1 MNFIIRLS
9 SQKFPP
15 RDLLLNLID
24 TVFEVFLLGLILID
38 IDFLKK
44 LLNFIRFSI
53 LCQLYGQLG
62 RFVLDVSSEEVRYQ
76 WVR

>member
-1 MNFIIRLS
+1 MNFIIRFS

-62 RFVLDVSSEEVRYQ
+62 LFVLDVSSEEVRYQ